1 MKTKH
6 QREQL
11 IQAVRVSTTSLP
23 SFQFN
28 QLLVYLNKMFSLFVM
43 KEMLML
49 RYHQVHKKV
58 LIEVVHGLLLAIAAI
73 ADPTLGK

>member
-1 MKTKH
+1 
-6 QREQL
+6 
-11 IQAVRVSTTSLP
+11 
-23 SFQFN
+23 
-28 QLLVYLNKMFSLFVM
+28 M